1 MAESTLS
8 FQVPII
14 FTVHACSVFL
24 LQTYITLHPT
34 IPLNILLQLY
44 EVYGSKTSTWR
55 RSLIE
60 INLEYDA
67 YLRLEFKSVVSE
79 ASGRIAIDDISIEG
93 TACKYG

>member
-1 MAESTLS
+1 MLA
-8 FQVPII
+8 Q
-14 FTVHACSVFL
+14 FL

-34 IPLNILLQLY
+34 IPQTIPLQLY
-44 EVYGSKTSTWR
+44 EVYGSETSTWW

-67 YLRLEFKSVVSE
+67 WLIVSFKSAVSE
-79 ASGRIAIDDISIEG
+79 ASGRIAIDDISIQE

>member
-1 MAESTLS
+1 MAETPLS

-14 FTVHACSVFL
+14 VTVHACSIFL
-24 LQTYITLHPT
+24 LETYITLHS
-34 IPLNILLQLY
+34 IPQNIPIQFY

-67 YLRLEFKSVVSE
+67 YFKLMFKSVVSE
-79 ASGRIAIDDISIEG
+79 ASGRIAIDDISIEE
-93 TACKYG
+93 TSCKYG